1 VFILMSGIFTPFESM
16 PEWAQKFDLL
26 NPVAYLIRINRM
38 IMLKGSSIYD
48 LGKDF
53 ISLAVIAI
61 CFTSFAVWR
70 YRKTA

>member
-1 VFILMSGIFTPFESM
+1 MNANLRILDYWVYVEDELHLI
-16 PEWAQKFDLL
+16 DLL

-38 IMLKGSSIYD
+38 VMLKGSTLHD

-53 ISLAVIAI
+53 ISLTVIAV
-61 CFTSFAVWR
+61 CFTAFAVWR